1 MESQDGIDVRPM
13 RLKVLYTFDNENKTN
28 CLARWPHVLD
38 IQTAFLDEN
47 TPVGVIE
54 LKTCIQAIVSASPE
68 LVGQLGK
75 DYTVYAY
82 DYSEFETP
90 LVGQGMLSGVLAT
103 FSSAP
108 ETPNNQSKTMITGR
122 VCKSPLGGLFSK
134 GAQETLEVKLR
145 LVPVPTVTQSE
156 YFASMQKHRKLTNG
170 NSGDFDTQSWANFVR
185 QSPALLE
192 SSRSQ
197 SHNDHGSPI
206 HQSGIERFH
215 QLLSEGSTPREFP
228 TFHHSGSVRSV
239 SPSHSYAGSRVS
251 TPGGCRTPAHHQSYP
266 KQSIPHSD
274 MIRPSSSASMRD
286 CDNQTQ
292 LSHISHNNA
301 RRGSMQSGYGSGDE
315 ESTEAP
321 ARKRAKVYQANWPG
335 KSGMN
340 IERQPSS
347 LRVAASTAASVRIHR
362 PTPVNPA
369 LTAEHSHEEP
379 VRPPTPISRP
389 SDFPR
394 RSRPTGSLLRE
405 SSSLSI
411 ASCPA
416 SYNSPYCMSDD
427 MPTTDAGG
435 ASPEDTRYQGLFE
448 PSFNMPSSPPV
459 FDSRL
464 ANRSS
469 PVLPTMSLDNDS
481 GFMSA
486 GPDELMDEDTI
497 VPLDDR
503 RTGASRGITRD
514 KCSVRT
520 TVQAG
525 SPVSIV
531 SAAQGTN
538 NDPLAVDDTQTEQ
551 VAKQAPRPISRAASS
566 RPTQARL
573 TPRPATAT
581 APVSRPS
588 SSSGAQRLAPKPL
601 APAPQIFPNEFPQ
614 LYRAIPASDPILPPR
629 SAVPVAPVAPVDVTF
644 LPCETASSSSKQPK
658 QPSKPRSL
666 PKQGSKA
673 VPKNI
678 KARLDNA
685 ILNGEIPPYCENCG
699 TIETAS
705 WRRAWV
711 KTVKGSETLAEDM
724 MKTSPMLY
732 WETVDRNDKGE
743 MQSFKI
749 YKKALEQ
756 DDNDWS
762 QLTFCNPCGLWLH
775 KFKQMR
781 PEDKWTKPK
790 AAQPAKKYKKR
801 PSRNRSQVNSCPA
814 TRTRSKAAP
823 KQPSASSPAPTEASS
838 VHPDGETPQMD
849 HDDDDD
855 QDGEADYS
863 PNESRDTSAE
873 LDGTFDTPGRRWSK
887 QDAREAL
894 TRATKSSPVSRTQ
907 ARSAPMT
914 DANSLTPKPLRR
926 SLFQNSQNDGPLKE
940 LDPSMVNSCSPR
952 RSPRIAST
960 KDDRPGP
967 QKENLA
973 PTPLDDLD
981 DLFESPSIGFDSASP
996 TPRRRNPRIN
1006 AIDKRLSFPA
1016 NSPSLNKRK
1025 DLGSVMTPARLSA
1038 ERLQRIQSIHGS
1050 PQSSPRKSPAKQQS
1064 LAPQPTSDSLPETF
1078 ESLDGMMLDIFDDA
1092 DKAEVFFEM
1101 ENDKFA
1107 GDNWAEWL
1115 PADYVSPTGS
1125 CETPANELLSTLFSE
1140 NPNEKENFNSD
1151 LLPFNFND
1159 VVIPDSGF
1167 FSSDTLPADALK
1179 SHPTAEEREGH

>member
-103 FSSAP
+103 FSSTA

-122 VCKSPLGGLFSK
+122 VCKSPLSGLFSK

-145 LVPVPTVTQSE
+145 LVPVPTVTQS
-156 YFASMQKHRKLTNG
+156 
-170 NSGDFDTQSWANFVR
+170 DFDTQSWANFVR
-185 QSPALLE
+185 QNPALLE

-197 SHNDHGSPI
+197 SHNDNTGSPI

-215 QLLSEGSTPREFP
+215 QLLSEGSTPREFS

-292 LSHISHNNA
+292 LSHISHSNV
-301 RRGSMQSGYGSGDE
+301 RRGSIQSGYGSGDE

-369 LTAEHSHEEP
+369 LVAEHSHEEP

-405 SSSLSI
+405 SSSMSI

-427 MPTTDAGG
+427 IPTTDAGG
-435 ASPEDTRYQGLFE
+435 PSPEDTRYQGLFE

-464 ANRSS
+464 VNRSS
-469 PVLPTMSLDNDS
+469 PVLPTMSLDTDS
-481 GFMSA
+481 GFMSG
-486 GPDELMDEDTI
+486 GPDELMDDENG

-503 RTGASRGITRD
+503 GMGASRGITRD

-520 TVQAG
+520 TVQAS
-525 SPVSIV
+525 SPVSI
-531 SAAQGTN
+531 SNAARGTN
-538 NDPLAVDDTQTEQ
+538 NDPLHVDDNPTEQ
-551 VAKQAPRPISRAASS
+551 VAKQAPRPVSQAAPS
-566 RPTQARL
+566 RPAQPRATS
-573 TPRPATAT
+573 RPATAT
-581 APVSRPS
+581 ASRPS

-601 APAPQIFPNEFPQ
+601 APAPQIFHNEGPPI
-614 LYRAIPASDPILPPR
+614 YRAIPASDPVIPPR
-629 SAVPVAPVAPVDVTF
+629 SVGPVDVTF
-644 LPCETASSSSKQPK
+644 MPCETTSSSSKQPK
-658 QPSKPRSL
+658 QPSKSKPL
-666 PKQGSKA
+666 PKQGSKT

-685 ILNGEIPPYCENCG
+685 ILNGLIPPYCENCG
-699 TIETAS
+699 SIETAS

-711 KTVKGSETLAEDM
+711 KTVDGGETLADEM
-724 MKTSPMLY
+724 MKSSPMLY
-732 WETVDRNDKGE
+732 WEAVDRNGKGE
-743 MQSFKI
+743 LQRFKI

-762 QLTFCNPCGLWLH
+762 QMTFCNPCGLWLH

-781 PEDKWTKPK
+781 PEDKWTKPG
-790 AAQPAKKYKKR
+790 AAKPAQKTKKR
-801 PSRNRSQVNSCPA
+801 PSRNRTEGQVNSCPA

-823 KQPSASSPAPTEASS
+823 KKPSASSPAPTEASS

-849 HDDDDD
+849 NDDDDD

-873 LDGTFDTPGRRWSK
+873 LETTFDTPGRRWSK
-887 QDAREAL
+887 QDAREVLA
-894 TRATKSSPVSRTQ
+894 RATKSSPVSRMQ
-907 ARSAPMT
+907 ARSASMT
-914 DANSLTPKPLRR
+914 DANSLTPRPLRR
-926 SLFQNSQNDGPLKE
+926 SLFQNPQNEGPLKE
-940 LDPSMVNSCSPR
+940 LDCSMLNSCSPR

-960 KDDRPGP
+960 KDEKPGP
-967 QKENLA
+967 QKENHA
-973 PTPLDDLD
+973 PTLGDDLD

-1025 DLGSVMTPARLSA
+1025 DLASVMTPARLSA
-1038 ERLQRIQSIHGS
+1038 ERLQRIQAIHGS
-1050 PQSSPRKSPAKQQS
+1050 PRSSPRQQKSPAKQQS
-1064 LAPQPTSDSLPETF
+1064 LAPPPTDGNVPETF
-1078 ESLDGMMLDIFDDA
+1078 ECLDGMMLDIFDDA
-1092 DKAEVFFEM
+1092 NKADAFFEM
-1101 ENDKFA
+1101 ENDKFT
-1107 GDNWAEWL
+1107 GENWAEWL
-1115 PADYVSPTGS
+1115 PADYVSPAGS
-1125 CETPANELLSTLFSE
+1125 CETPANELLNALFSE
-1140 NPNEKENFNSD
+1140 NPNEKDTFNPD

-1159 VVIPDSGF
+1159 VLIPDSGF
-1167 FSSDTLPADALK
+1167 FSSDALPTDAPK
-1179 SHPTAEEREGH
+1179 SQSAGEEPEGQ

>member
-1 MESQDGIDVRPM
+1 MPTTIPNS
-13 RLKVLYTFDNENKTN
+13 K
-28 CLARWPHVLD
+28 
-38 IQTAFLDEN
+38 
-47 TPVGVIE
+47 
-54 LKTCIQAIVSASPE
+54 
-68 LVGQLGK
+68 
-75 DYTVYAY
+75 
-82 DYSEFETP
+82 TP

-103 FSSAP
+103 FSSTP
-108 ETPNNQSKTMITGR
+108 ETPSNQSKTMITGR
-122 VCKSPLGGLFSK
+122 VCKSPLSGLFSK

-156 YFASMQKHRKLTNG
+156 YFASMQKHQKLTNG
-170 NSGDFDTQSWANFVR
+170 NSDDFDTQSWTNFVR
-185 QSPALLE
+185 QNPALLE

-197 SHNDHGSPI
+197 SHNDNVGSPI

-228 TFHHSGSVRSV
+228 TFHNNGSVRSV

-251 TPGGCRTPAHHQSYP
+251 TPGGCRTPAHHQSYT

-292 LSHISHNNA
+292 LSHVSQNNL
-301 RRGSMQSGYGSGDE
+301 RRGSIQSGYGSGDE

-321 ARKRAKVYQANWPG
+321 ARKRAKLYQANWPG

-369 LTAEHSHEEP
+369 LAVEHSHEEP

-389 SDFPR
+389 SDFTR

-405 SSSLSI
+405 SSSMSI

-427 MPTTDAGG
+427 VPATDVGG
-435 ASPEDTRYQGLFE
+435 PSPEDTRYQGLFE

-464 ANRSS
+464 PNRSS
-469 PVLPTMSLDNDS
+469 PVLPTMSLDHDS

-486 GPDELMDEDTI
+486 GPDEIMDDDTVI
-497 VPLDDR
+497 PLDDPR
-503 RTGASRGITRD
+503 MELSRGITRD
-514 KCSVRT
+514 KCSVRA
-520 TVQAG
+520 TVQAH
-525 SPVSIV
+525 SPGSIV

-538 NDPLAVDDTQTEQ
+538 NDPLPVDDNPTEQ
-551 VAKQAPRPISRAASS
+551 LS
-566 RPTQARL
+566 RPTS
-573 TPRPATAT
+573 RPPTAT
-581 APVSRPS
+581 TSRPS

-601 APAPQIFPNEFPQ
+601 APAPQIFHNEVPQ
-614 LYRAIPASDPILPPR
+614 MFRAIPASDPIIPR
-629 SAVPVAPVAPVDVTF
+629 AIGPVDVTF
-644 LPCETASSSSKQPK
+644 MPCETASSNSKQSK
-658 QPSKPRSL
+658 QPSKPKSM

-685 ILNGEIPPYCENCG
+685 ILNGLIPPYCENCG
-699 TIETAS
+699 SIETAS

-711 KTVKGSETLAEDM
+711 KTVKGGETLAEEM
-724 MKTSPMLY
+724 MKSSPMLY
-732 WETVDRNDKGE
+732 WEAVDRNDKGE
-743 MQSFKI
+743 VQGFKI

-756 DDNDWS
+756 DDNDWD
-762 QLTFCNPCGLWLH
+762 QMTFCNPSRSSEAGQQ
-775 KFKQMR
+775 KEQQKASFEEQRR
-781 PEDKWTKPK
+781 PGQVLP
-790 AAQPAKKYKKR
+790 AA
-801 PSRNRSQVNSCPA
+801 
-814 TRTRSKAAP
+814 RTRSKAAP
-823 KQPSASSPAPTEASS
+823 KKASASSPAPTEASS

-849 HDDDDD
+849 NDDDDD
-855 QDGEADYS
+855 QDGEGDYS
-863 PNESRDTSAE
+863 PNESPRATSTEPEA
-873 LDGTFDTPGRRWSK
+873 TFDTPGRRWSK
-887 QDAREAL
+887 EDAREVLA
-894 TRATKSSPVSRTQ
+894 RATKSSPGSRAH

-914 DANSLTPKPLRR
+914 DPNSLTPKPLRR
-926 SLFQNSQNDGPLKE
+926 SLFQNPQVDGPLKE
-940 LDPSMVNSCSPR
+940 LDSSMVNSCSPR

-960 KDDRPGP
+960 KDEKLGQ
-967 QKENLA
+967 QKENLV
-973 PTPLDDLD
+973 PTPGNDLD

-1025 DLGSVMTPARLSA
+1025 DLGSVMSPARLSA

-1050 PQSSPRKSPAKQQS
+1050 PQSSPRQQKSPATQQS
-1064 LAPQPTSDSLPETF
+1064 LAPQPANDSMPQSF

-1092 DKAEVFFEM
+1092 DKADAFFEM
-1101 ENDKFA
+1101 ENSKFA
-1107 GDNWAEWL
+1107 GENWAEWL
-1115 PADYVSPTGS
+1115 PADYVSPAVS
-1125 CETPANELLSTLFSE
+1125 CETPANELLNALFSD
-1140 NPNEKENFNSD
+1140 NPNEKDNFNPD

-1159 VVIPDSGF
+1159 VGIPDSGF
-1167 FSSDTLPADALK
+1167 FSSDALTTDVPKSQPAG
-1179 SHPTAEEREGH
+1179 EEPEGQ

>member
-13 RLKVLYTFDNENKTN
+13 RLKVLYTFDNENKIN

-75 DYTVYAY
+75 DFTVYAY

-90 LVGQGMLSGVLAT
+90 LVGQGMLSGMLAS
-103 FSSAP
+103 FSSTP

-122 VCKSPLGGLFSK
+122 VCKSPLSGLFSK

-145 LVPVPTVTQSE
+145 LVPVPTVTHSE
-156 YFASMQKHRKLTNG
+156 
-170 NSGDFDTQSWANFVR
+170 FDTQSWTNFVR
-185 QSPALLE
+185 QNPALLE

-197 SHNDHGSPI
+197 SHNDNVGSPI

-228 TFHHSGSVRSV
+228 TFHNNGSVRSV

-251 TPGGCRTPAHHQSYP
+251 TPGRCRTPAHHQSYT

-292 LSHISHNNA
+292 LSHVSHNNL
-301 RRGSMQSGYGSGDE
+301 RRGSIQSGYGSGDE
-315 ESTEAP
+315 ESTEVP

-340 IERQPSS
+340 IERQPTS

-369 LTAEHSHEEP
+369 LAVEHSLEEP

-394 RSRPTGSLLRE
+394 RSRPTASLLRE
-405 SSSLSI
+405 SSSMSI

-416 SYNSPYCMSDD
+416 SYSSPYCMSDD
-427 MPTTDAGG
+427 VPATDAGG
-435 ASPEDTRYQGLFE
+435 PSPEDTRYQGLFE

-459 FDSRL
+459 FDGRL
-464 ANRSS
+464 PNRSS
-469 PVLPTMSLDNDS
+469 PVLPTMSLDHDP

-486 GPDELMDEDTI
+486 GPDEIMDDETTI
-497 VPLDDR
+497 PLDDPR
-503 RTGASRGITRD
+503 MEVSRGITRE
-514 KCSVRT
+514 KCSVRA
-520 TVQAG
+520 TVQAN
-525 SPVSIV
+525 SPGSIV
-531 SAAQGTN
+531 SAARGTN
-538 NDPLAVDDTQTEQ
+538 NDPLSVDDNSMEQ
-551 VAKQAPRPISRAASS
+551 VSKQAPRPISRAPPSRPAQS
-566 RPTQARL
+566 RPTS
-573 TPRPATAT
+573 RPPT
-581 APVSRPS
+581 SRPS

-601 APAPQIFPNEFPQ
+601 APAPQIFHNDVPQ
-614 LYRAIPASDPILPPR
+614 IFRAIPASDPIIPPR
-629 SAVPVAPVAPVDVTF
+629 SSVPVDVTF
-644 LPCETASSSSKQPK
+644 MPCETATSSSKQSK
-658 QPSKPRSL
+658 QPLKSKSL

-685 ILNGEIPPYCENCG
+685 ILNGLIPPYCENCG
-699 TIETAS
+699 SIETAS

-711 KTVKGSETLAEDM
+711 KTVKGSESLAEEM
-724 MKTSPMLY
+724 MKSSPMLY
-732 WETVDRNDKGE
+732 WEAVDRNDKGE
-743 MQSFKI
+743 VQRFKI

-756 DDNDWS
+756 DDNDWD
-762 QLTFCNPCGLWLH
+762 QMTFCNPCGLWLH

-781 PEDKWTKPK
+781 PEDKWTKPG
-790 AAQPAKKYKKR
+790 AAKPANKKNSKKR
-801 PSRNRSQVNSCPA
+801 LSRNREGQANSCPA
-814 TRTRSKAAP
+814 ARTRSKAAP
-823 KQPSASSPAPTEASS
+823 KKPSASSPAPTEASS
-838 VHPDGETPQMD
+838 VHHDGDTPQMD
-849 HDDDDD
+849 NDDDDD
-855 QDGEADYS
+855 QDGEGDFS
-863 PNESRDTSAE
+863 PNESPRATSAE
-873 LDGTFDTPGRRWSK
+873 LEGTFDTPGRRWSK
-887 QDAREAL
+887 EDAREVLA
-894 TRATKSSPVSRTQ
+894 RATKSSPGSRAQ
-907 ARSAPMT
+907 ARSAPMP
-914 DANSLTPKPLRR
+914 DPNSLTPKPLRR
-926 SLFQNSQNDGPLKE
+926 SLFQNTHVDGPLKE
-940 LDPSMVNSCSPR
+940 LDSSMVNSCSPR

-960 KDDRPGP
+960 RDERMGQ
-967 QKENLA
+967 QKENLV
-973 PTPLDDLD
+973 PTPGDDLN

-1006 AIDKRLSFPA
+1006 AMDKRLSFPI
-1016 NSPSLNKRK
+1016 NSQSLNKRK
-1025 DLGSVMTPARLSA
+1025 DLGLVMSPARLSA

-1050 PQSSPRKSPAKQQS
+1050 PRSSPRQQKSPAKPQS
-1064 LAPQPTSDSLPETF
+1064 LAPHPANENIQQSFET
-1078 ESLDGMMLDIFDDA
+1078 LDGMMLDIFDDA
-1092 DKAEVFFEM
+1092 DKADAFFEI
-1101 ENDKFA
+1101 ENSKFA
-1107 GDNWAEWL
+1107 DNF
-1115 PADYVSPTGS
+1115 
-1125 CETPANELLSTLFSE
+1125 TP
-1140 NPNEKENFNSD
+1140 D

-1167 FSSDTLPADALK
+1167 FSSDALATDVPK
-1179 SHPTAEEREGH
+1179 NQHAGEETEGQ

>member
-90 LVGQGMLSGVLAT
+90 LVGQGMLSAVLTT
-103 FSSAP
+103 FSSAT
-108 ETPNNQSKTMITGR
+108 ETPNHQSKTMITGR
-122 VCKSPLGGLFSK
+122 VCKSPLSGLFSK

-145 LVPVPTVTQSE
+145 LVPVPTVTQS
-156 YFASMQKHRKLTNG
+156 
-170 NSGDFDTQSWANFVR
+170 DFDTQSWASFVR
-185 QSPALLE
+185 QNPTLLE

-197 SHNDHGSPI
+197 SHNDNVGSPI

-215 QLLSEGSTPREFP
+215 QLLSEGSTPREFA

-251 TPGGCRTPAHHQSYP
+251 TPGGCRTPARHQSYP

-292 LSHISHNNA
+292 LSHISQSNI
-301 RRGSMQSGYGSGDE
+301 RRGSIQSGYGSGDE

-394 RSRPTGSLLRE
+394 RNRPTGSLLRE
-405 SSSLSI
+405 SSSMSI

-416 SYNSPYCMSDD
+416 EYTSPYCMSDD
-427 MPTTDAGG
+427 IPTTDAGG
-435 ASPEDTRYQGLFE
+435 PSPEDTRYQGLFE

-464 ANRSS
+464 PNRSS

-486 GPDELMDEDTI
+486 GPDEIMDDETVI
-497 VPLDDR
+497 PLDDPR
-503 RTGASRGITRD
+503 MEVSRGITRD
-514 KCSVRT
+514 KCSVRA
-520 TVQAG
+520 TVQAS
-525 SPVSIV
+525 SPVSMV

-538 NDPLAVDDTQTEQ
+538 NDPLPVDDNPTEQ
-551 VAKQAPRPISRAASS
+551 VAKQAPQPISRAAPS
-566 RPTQARL
+566 RPAQSRPAS
-573 TPRPATAT
+573 RPATAT
-581 APVSRPS
+581 ASRPS

-601 APAPQIFPNEFPQ
+601 APAPQIFHNEVPQ
-614 LYRAIPASDPILPPR
+614 LFRAIPASDPIIPPR
-629 SAVPVAPVAPVDVTF
+629 SAGPLDVTF
-644 LPCETASSSSKQPK
+644 MPCETATSSTKQSKL
-658 QPSKPRSL
+658 PSKPKSI
-666 PKQGSKA
+666 PKQGAKP

-685 ILNGEIPPYCENCG
+685 ILNGLIPPYCENCG
-699 TIETAS
+699 SIETAS

-711 KTVKGSETLAEDM
+711 KTVKGGESLAEDM
-724 MKTSPMLY
+724 MKSSPMLY
-732 WETVDRNDKGE
+732 WEAVDRSAKGE
-743 MQSFKI
+743 VQCFKI

-756 DDNDWS
+756 DDNDWD
-762 QLTFCNPCGLWLH
+762 QMTFCNPCGLWLH

-781 PEDKWTKPK
+781 PEDKWTKPGAPK
-790 AAQPAKKYKKR
+790 PAKKNNKKR
-801 PSRNRSQVNSCPA
+801 PSRNRGEGQAKSCPA
-814 TRTRSKAAP
+814 ARTRSKAAP
-823 KQPSASSPAPTEASS
+823 KKPSASSPAPTEASS

-849 HDDDDD
+849 DDDD
-855 QDGEADYS
+855 GEPDYS
-863 PNESRDTSAE
+863 PNESPRGTSAE
-873 LDGTFDTPGRRWSK
+873 SEGTFDTPGRRWSK
-887 QDAREAL
+887 EDAREVIA
-894 TRATKSSPVSRTQ
+894 RATKSSPMGRAKS
-907 ARSAPMT
+907 RSAPMT
-914 DANSLTPKPLRR
+914 DGNSHTPKPLRR

-940 LDPSMVNSCSPR
+940 LDSSMVNSCSPR

-960 KDDRPGP
+960 KDDKPG
-967 QKENLA
+967 QLKENLA
-973 PTPLDDLD
+973 PTPGDDLD

-1025 DLGSVMTPARLSA
+1025 DLGSVMSPARLSA

-1050 PQSSPRKSPAKQQS
+1050 PQSSPRQQKSPAKQQS
-1064 LAPQPTSDSLPETF
+1064 LAPPPADNSLPETF
-1078 ESLDGMMLDIFDDA
+1078 QSLDGMMLDIFDDA
-1092 DKAEVFFEM
+1092 DKTDAFFDM

-1115 PADYVSPTGS
+1115 PADYVSPAGS
-1125 CETPANELLSTLFSE
+1125 CETPANELLTALFSD
-1140 NPNEKENFNSD
+1140 NPTEKDSFNPD

-1167 FSSDTLPADALK
+1167 FSSDALTTDVSKSQPAG
-1179 SHPTAEEREGH
+1179 EEPEGQ

>member
-54 LKTCIQAIVSASPE
+54 LKICIQAIVSASPE

-103 FSSAP
+103 FSSAT
-108 ETPNNQSKTMITGR
+108 ETPNNQSKTIITGR
-122 VCKSPLGGLFSK
+122 VCKSPLSGLFSK

-145 LVPVPTVTQSE
+145 LVPVPTVTQS
-156 YFASMQKHRKLTNG
+156 
-170 NSGDFDTQSWANFVR
+170 DFDTQSWTNFIR
-185 QSPALLE
+185 QNPALLE

-197 SHNDHGSPI
+197 SQNDNIGSPI

-215 QLLSEGSTPREFP
+215 QLLSEGSTPREFA
-228 TFHHSGSVRSV
+228 TFHHNGSVRSV

-251 TPGGCRTPAHHQSYP
+251 TPGGCRTPAHQQSYP

-292 LSHISHNNA
+292 LSHVSQNNT
-301 RRGSMQSGYGSGDE
+301 RRGSIQSGYGSADE

-321 ARKRAKVYQANWPG
+321 ARKRAKVYQASWPG

-369 LTAEHSHEEP
+369 LTVDHSHEEP

-394 RSRPTGSLLRE
+394 RSRPTASLLRE
-405 SSSLSI
+405 SSSISI

-416 SYNSPYCMSDD
+416 SYSSPYCMSDD
-427 MPTTDAGG
+427 IPTTDAGG
-435 ASPEDTRYQGLFE
+435 PSPEDTRYQGLFE
-448 PSFNMPSSPPV
+448 PSSNIPSSPPV

-464 ANRSS
+464 PNRSS
-469 PVLPTMSLDNDS
+469 PVLPTMSLENDS

-486 GPDELMDEDTI
+486 GPDETI
-497 VPLDDR
+497 DDDSVIPLGDP
-503 RTGASRGITRD
+503 RTEVSRGITRD
-514 KCSVRT
+514 KCSVRS
-520 TVQAG
+520 TVQPC

-538 NDPLAVDDTQTEQ
+538 KDHLPVDDNSTEQ
-551 VAKQAPRPISRAASS
+551 IAKQAPRSVSRAPPS
-566 RPTQARL
+566 RPAQS
-573 TPRPATAT
+573 RPA
-581 APVSRPS
+581 SRPS
-588 SSSGAQRLAPKPL
+588 SSSGGQRLALKPL
-601 APAPQIFPNEFPQ
+601 APAPHIFHEVPQ
-614 LYRAIPASDPILPPR
+614 MFRAIPASDPIVPPR
-629 SAVPVAPVAPVDVTF
+629 PTGPVDVTF
-644 LPCETASSSSKQPK
+644 MPCETAGSNPKQSKQSSKPKSMPK
-658 QPSKPRSL
+658 QVT
-666 PKQGSKA
+666 KA

-685 ILNGEIPPYCENCG
+685 ILNGLIPPYCENCG
-699 TIETAS
+699 SIETAS

-711 KTVKGSETLAEDM
+711 KTVNGGESLAEDM
-724 MKTSPMLY
+724 MRSSPMLY
-732 WETVDRNDKGE
+732 WDPVDRNDKGE
-743 MQSFKI
+743 VKSFKI

-756 DDNDWS
+756 DDNDWD
-762 QLTFCNPCGLWLH
+762 QMTFCNPCGLWLH

-781 PEDKWTKPK
+781 PEDKWTKPG
-790 AAQPAKKYKKR
+790 AAKPATKKNNKKR
-801 PSRNRSQVNSCPA
+801 PSRNRADGQAKSCPA
-814 TRTRSKAAP
+814 ARTRSKAAP
-823 KQPSASSPAPTEASS
+823 KKSSASSPAPTEASS
-838 VHPDGETPQMD
+838 IHPDGETPHMEN
-849 HDDDDD
+849 DDDDD

-863 PNESRDTSAE
+863 PNESSRSISPDPE
-873 LDGTFDTPGRRWSK
+873 LEVPFDTPGRRWSK
-887 QDAREAL
+887 EDAREVL
-894 TRATKSSPVSRTQ
+894 SRAIKSSPMSRMH
-907 ARSAPMT
+907 ARSAPVT

-926 SLFQNSQNDGPLKE
+926 SLFNNPQNEGPLKE
-940 LDPSMVNSCSPR
+940 LDSSMVNSCSPR

-960 KDDRPGP
+960 KDDKPNQ

-973 PTPLDDLD
+973 PTPSDGLD

-1006 AIDKRLSFPA
+1006 AIDKRLSLPA

-1025 DLGSVMTPARLSA
+1025 DLGSIMSPARLSA
-1038 ERLQRIQSIHGS
+1038 ERLQRIQSLHGS
-1050 PQSSPRKSPAKQQS
+1050 PQSPPRQQKSPAKQQP
-1064 LAPQPTSDSLPETF
+1064 LAPQLANDSIPETF
-1078 ESLDGMMLDIFDDA
+1078 EPLEGMVLDIFDDA
-1092 DKAEVFFEM
+1092 AKAEAFFEL
-1101 ENDKFA
+1101 ENTKFA

-1115 PADYVSPTGS
+1115 PTDYASPAGS
-1125 CETPANELLSTLFSE
+1125 CETPANELLNALFSDHH
-1140 NPNEKENFNSD
+1140 NEKDNFNPD

-1159 VVIPDSGF
+1159 VIVPDSGF
-1167 FSSDTLPADALK
+1167 FSSDALATTDAPKSQPAGAD
-1179 SHPTAEEREGH
+1179 TEGQ

>member
-38 IQTAFLDEN
+38 IETAFLDEN

-103 FSSAP
+103 FSSTP
-108 ETPNNQSKTMITGR
+108 ETANSQSKTMITGR
-122 VCKSPLGGLFSK
+122 VCKSPLSGLFSK

-156 YFASMQKHRKLTNG
+156 YFTSMQQNQKLTND
-170 NSGDFDTQSWANFVR
+170 NSGDFDTQSWTNFVR

-197 SHNDHGSPI
+197 SHNDNVGSPI

-228 TFHHSGSVRSV
+228 TFHNNGSVRSV

-251 TPGGCRTPAHHQSYP
+251 TPGGCRTPAHHQSYT
-266 KQSIPHSD
+266 KQNIPHSD

-292 LSHISHNNA
+292 LSHVSQNNL
-301 RRGSMQSGYGSGDE
+301 RRGSIQSGYGSGDE

-369 LTAEHSHEEP
+369 LAVEHSLEEP

-389 SDFPR
+389 SDFAR

-405 SSSLSI
+405 SSSMSI

-427 MPTTDAGG
+427 IPTTDAAGP
-435 ASPEDTRYQGLFE
+435 SPEDTRYQGLFE

-464 ANRSS
+464 PSRSS

-486 GPDELMDEDTI
+486 GPDELLDDETVI
-497 VPLDDR
+497 PLDDPR
-503 RTGASRGITRD
+503 MAVSRGITRD

-520 TVQAG
+520 TVQAN
-525 SPVSIV
+525 SPASIV

-538 NDPLAVDDTQTEQ
+538 NDPLPVADNPTEQ
-551 VAKQAPRPISRAASS
+551 LSKQPPHPMAHAPPSRPAQS
-566 RPTQARL
+566 RPTS
-573 TPRPATAT
+573 RPPTAT
-581 APVSRPS
+581 TSRPS
-588 SSSGAQRLAPKPL
+588 SSSGTQRLAPKPL
-601 APAPQIFPNEFPQ
+601 APAPHIYHNEVPQ
-614 LYRAIPASDPILPPR
+614 MFRAIPASDPVIPR
-629 SAVPVAPVAPVDVTF
+629 SVAPVDVTF
-644 LPCETASSSSKQPK
+644 MPCETASSNSKQSKQSSK
-658 QPSKPRSL
+658 SKSST
-666 PKQGSKA
+666 KQGSKP

-685 ILNGEIPPYCENCG
+685 ILNGLIPPYCENCG
-699 TIETAS
+699 SIETAS

-711 KTVKGSETLAEDM
+711 KTVKGGESLAEEM
-724 MKTSPMLY
+724 MKSSPMLY
-732 WETVDRNDKGE
+732 WEAVDRNDKGE
-743 MQSFKI
+743 VECFKI

-756 DDNDWS
+756 DDNDWD
-762 QLTFCNPCGLWLH
+762 QMTFCNPCGLWLH

-781 PEDKWTKPK
+781 PEDKWTKPG
-790 AAQPAKKYKKR
+790 AAKPAKKNNKKR
-801 PSRNRSQVNSCPA
+801 PSRSREGQAKSCPA
-814 TRTRSKAAP
+814 ARTRSKAAP
-823 KQPSASSPAPTEASS
+823 KKPSASSPAPTEASS

-849 HDDDDD
+849 NDDEDDH
-855 QDGEADYS
+855 DGEADYS
-863 PNESRDTSAE
+863 PNESPRAASAE
-873 LDGTFDTPGRRWSK
+873 SEGTFDTPGRRWSK
-887 QDAREAL
+887 EDAREVLA
-894 TRATKSSPVSRTQ
+894 RATKSSPVSRMH
-907 ARSAPMT
+907 ARSAQMT
-914 DANSLTPKPLRR
+914 DANSLTPRPLRR

-940 LDPSMVNSCSPR
+940 LDSSMVNNCSPR

-960 KDDRPGP
+960 KDDKPSQ
-967 QKENLA
+967 QKENHV
-973 PTPLDDLD
+973 PTPRDELD

-1025 DLGSVMTPARLSA
+1025 DLGSVMSPARLSA

-1050 PQSSPRKSPAKQQS
+1050 PQSSPRQQKSPAKQQS
-1064 LAPQPTSDSLPETF
+1064 LAPPPANDSLPESF

-1092 DKAEVFFEM
+1092 DKADAFFEM
-1101 ENDKFA
+1101 ENSKFN
-1107 GDNWAEWL
+1107 GENWAEWL
-1115 PADYVSPTGS
+1115 PADYVSPAGS
-1125 CETPANELLSTLFSE
+1125 CETPANELLDALFSD
-1140 NPNEKENFNSD
+1140 NTNEKNNFNPD

-1167 FSSDTLPADALK
+1167 FSSDALTTDAPKSQPAGDE
-1179 SHPTAEEREGH
+1179 PERQ